1 MFQKSLD
8 YIVVGLGNA
17 GDEYNLTRHNMGFIV
32 LDKIASNFDF
42 KFSKTK
48 FNSIISKNN
57 ILNKNILFLKPLTYM
72 NRSGEAVSL
81 AANFYKIPTEKI
93 IIIYD
98 DITLDL
104 GQIKI
109 KTNGSAGG
117 HNGIKNIISLLNQ
130 DNFIRIKVGVSKKP
144 SQEYNL
150 ADWVLSKFKE
160 TELENLNKGV
170 NLACE
175 CFESIIKNGFNI
187 SMNKYNQKNK

>member
-1 MFQKSLD
+1 MKRKK
-8 YIVVGLGNA
+8 
-17 GDEYNLTRHNMGFIV
+17 EKNLRGPVSTIIFIIILV
-32 LDKIASNFDF
+32 
-42 KFSKTK
+42 
-48 FNSIISKNN
+48 SILSF
-57 ILNKNILFLKPLTYM
+57 ILNKIGFQGYRT
-72 NRSGEAVSL
+72 S
-81 AANFYKIPTEKI
+81 I
-93 IIIYD
+93 
-98 DITLDL
+98 
-104 GQIKI
+104 
-109 KTNGSAGG
+109 TNGILADSMV
-117 HNGIKNIISLLNQ
+117 NVKNIISLLNQ